1 MDKRMKVLNEVFNGM
16 KVYIFFLF
24 FFLKIVYWYLLNIL
38 GFNIYDFVWIVGIEI
53 VCMGIFIWR

>member
-16 KVYIFFLF
+16 KVNIFFLF

-38 GFNIYDFVWIVGIEI
+38 GFNKYDFVWIVGIEI